1 MTDPAI
7 QSRKQRWL
15 EFYDLPS
22 SRRFIHIIRF
32 SPDLPNR
39 PLPNPD
45 MEQKRIEWI
54 WQNYEY
60 HLERT
65 SWLEDDTLPY
75 LDMMT
80 GTEIFAEAFGC
91 TVYRPD
97 DNYPFALPCVHSAE
111 EAHKLHIPTLDSP
124 PLARIFRMADELARR
139 AGPGTLYRLVD
150 LQSPLDVAALIW
162 EKSDFYMAMID
173 APQAVAELAEKVKTL
188 QFAFL
193 DEWFHRYGQECIAHY
208 PDYYLPQGV
217 TLSVDEIGAV
227 NSKMFLKFF
236 LPELIQFSER
246 YGGLGMHCCAHARH
260 QWEHFKKISG
270 LRLLNIVNH
279 TNMIHEAYPYF
290 ADFVCQ
296 WHSDPSLQLP
306 DPLDCLKDVPVAAHI
321 VLEKAAESKDHAL
334 RIAEQFRAYPKSLK
348 G

>member
-15 EFYDLPS
+15 EFYDLSS
-22 SRRFIHIIRF
+22 SRRFICIIRF
-32 SPDLPNR
+32 APGLPER
-39 PLPNPD
+39 PLPNPEK
-45 MEQKRIEWI
+45 EQERIEWI
-54 WQNYEY
+54 WQNYQV
-60 HLERT
+60 HLQRT
-65 SWLEDDTLPY
+65 AWLEDDTLPY

-91 TVYRPD
+91 PVYRPE

-111 EAHKLHIPTLDSP
+111 EANRLQIPSLDSP
-124 PLARIFRMADELARR
+124 PLARVFRMADELARR
-139 AGPGTLYRLVD
+139 AGPGALFRLVD

-162 EKSDFYMAMID
+162 EKSNYYIAMLEF
-173 APQAVAELAEKVKTL
+173 PEAVAELAEKVKSL

-193 DEWFHRYGQECIAHY
+193 DEWFQRYGQECIAHY
-208 PDYYLPQGV
+208 PDYYMPQGV

-236 LPELIQFSER
+236 LPELNQFSER
-246 YGGLGMHCCAHARH
+246 YGGLGMHCCAHASH

-279 TNMIHEAYPYF
+279 TDMIRQAYLFF
-290 ADFVCQ
+290 AGFACQ
-296 WHSDPSLQLP
+296 WHNDPNVPLQ
-306 DPLDCLKDVPVAAHI
+306 DALDWVAQAPPGAHI
-321 VLEKAAESKDHAL
+321 VLEKTAGSKEQAL
-334 RIAEQFRAYPKSLK
+334 RMLEQFSAVN

>member
-1 MTDPAI
+1 MTDAAI

-15 EFYDLPS
+15 EFYDLSS

-32 SPDLPNR
+32 SPDLPTR
-39 PLPNPD
+39 PLPNPE
-45 MEQKRIEWI
+45 MERERIEWI

-60 HLERT
+60 YLQRT
-65 SWLEDDTLPY
+65 CWLEDDTLPY

-111 EAHKLHIPTLDSP
+111 EAHKLQIPTLDSP

-139 AGPGTLYRLVD
+139 AGPGTLFRLVD

-162 EKSDFYMAMID
+162 EKSDFYMAMIET
-173 APQAVAELAEKVKTL
+173 PQAVAELAEKVKTL

-193 DEWFHRYGQECIAHY
+193 DEWFQRYGQECIAHY
-208 PDYYLPQGV
+208 PDYYLPQG
-217 TLSVDEIGAV
+217 S
-227 NSKMFLKFF
+227 
-236 LPELIQFSER
+236 
-246 YGGLGMHCCAHARH
+246 
-260 QWEHFKKISG
+260 
-270 LRLLNIVNH
+270 H
-279 TNMIHEAYPYF
+279 T
-290 ADFVCQ
+290 
-296 WHSDPSLQLP
+296 
-306 DPLDCLKDVPVAAHI
+306 
-321 VLEKAAESKDHAL
+321 
-334 RIAEQFRAYPKSLK
+334 FR